1 MQWRTYPATVG
12 IFYVVGKFFSSSLI
26 GKLENSPILAMAC
39 GLRIKRRHLQNR
51 AVVNLELTTKK
62 IDCSYFDVVQVLFP
76 LLSGRVFH
84 VTTEEKFNDICRS
97 GWIYSKEQTQFVLTP
112 GQSETTYGRKQGWV
126 SLYDLS
132 YTEHTDIKEA
142 LIRYWFFRTLRAGRT
157 DVYLMI
163 AKSAW
168 PSLVSWKSAGRDMGG
183 QEFFIPFGIPATFRL
198 SSLTKALWLVFI
210 HPPAKLSEDKNLTVP
225 TAPVL
230 TAEAVPFADLFFD
243 DKMSTCHPP
252 CACCCHHEQQVD

>member
-1 MQWRTYPATVG
+1 MRPDEDITNNA
-12 IFYVVGKFFSSSLI
+12 VVEGLSCDRRYFLRGQGNFFSSSRI
-26 GKLENSPILAMAC
+26 GNLENSAILAMAC
-39 GLRIKRRHLQNR
+39 GLRVNRRHLENR
-51 AVVNLELTTKK
+51 LRVNLELTPKK

-76 LLSGRVFH
+76 LLCGRVFH
-84 VTTEEKFNDICRS
+84 VTTEKKFTDICRS

-112 GQSETTYGRKQGWV
+112 GQSETTYGRKRGWV

-168 PSLVSWKSAGRDMGG
+168 SSLVSWKCASRDVGG
-183 QEFFIPFGIPATFRL
+183 QEFFVPFVEAWYPGDIPL
-198 SSLTKALWLVFI
+198 QLVNESLMVSV
-210 HPPAKLSEDKNLTVP
+210 HPPSR
-225 TAPVL
+225 
-230 TAEAVPFADLFFD
+230 
-243 DKMSTCHPP
+243 
-252 CACCCHHEQQVD
+252 